1 VVWCYYSQFLPTVR
15 KFQESPL
22 QTRLNDEIKISRWD
36 ELNVYTAME
45 HSERVHRKL
54 TKIIREYEADVLYYP
69 VTAVL
74 QREIMSSMISEHGEL
89 KQQLWRS
96 LQVNGCIDTQTS
108 HPSATRAENPFP
120 RLMHASSSLPCPI
133 NSMA

>member
-1 VVWCYYSQFLPTVR
+1 VSYSVAFVKIVLSRKVSSLFSSESTYYSQFLPTVR
-15 KFQESPL
+15 KFQELLKAPL

-74 QREIMSSMISEHGEL
+74 QREIMSTAAMEIPSSEWMYRHTDLPSISYKGRE
-89 KQQLWRS
+89 S
-96 LQVNGCIDTQTS
+96 IS
-108 HPSATRAENPFP
+108 
-120 RLMHASSSLPCPI
+120 
-133 NSMA
+133 